1 MNGFIEVHTLDN
13 EIVAINIKYL
23 KMFSNYTVIPH
34 DSLAITV
41 KETYEEIK
49 QMIEITENDKN
60 T

>member
-1 MNGFIEVHTLDN
+1 MKGFIEVHTLDN

-34 DSLAITV
+34 DSLAMTV
-41 KETYEEIK
+41 NETYEEIK
-49 QMIEITENDKN
+49 RMIEIAENDKN

>member
-1 MNGFIEVHTLDN
+1 MNGFIEVHTEDG

-34 DSLAITV
+34 NSLAMTV

-49 QMIEITENDKN
+49 RMIEIAENDKN